1 MARCPI
7 DRVVTGGWMELL
19 LIQWLLQV
27 DQKTASTRVMRDE
40 TECTRSAPSPEG
52 GGCNGGSAAT

>member
-19 LIQWLLQV
+19 LSHWLLQV

-52 GGCNGGSAAT
+52 GCNGGSAAT